1 MFALSVFLLFIHVL
15 HHIVQCWSVWCGDV
29 LQRCILSGAKMCTEV
44 VRPRVCCQDYQHQEA
59 VGERWVDTI
68 WVLTGTSSGK
78 RQHVSKVPVL
88 TVLYRPTKDTEAF
101 YCIYFVLGLDMQTKK
116 CWVQDLLKKTVLL
129 QKHLRSGMQ
138 SLKWC
143 AVTVS
148 VHLSGSGFW
157 FQPVFLVVPVVD
169 ARQTATVVGVNKSV
183 DEMVSWLT
191 CVSCDHNDM

>member
-116 CWVQDLLKKTVLL
+116 CWVQDLPQENCSSTETPPFRHAKSEVMRSHCVCTFVRLRVLISTCFFSS
-129 QKHLRSGMQ
+129 SGRWRPANCYCRRC
-138 SLKWC
+138 K
-143 AVTVS
+143 
-148 VHLSGSGFW
+148 
-157 FQPVFLVVPVVD
+157 
-169 ARQTATVVGVNKSV
+169 
-183 DEMVSWLT
+183 
-191 CVSCDHNDM
+191 